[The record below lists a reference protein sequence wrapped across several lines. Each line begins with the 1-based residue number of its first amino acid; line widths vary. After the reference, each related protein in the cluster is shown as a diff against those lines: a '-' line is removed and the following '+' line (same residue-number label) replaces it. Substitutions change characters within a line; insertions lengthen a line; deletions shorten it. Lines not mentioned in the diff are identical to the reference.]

1 MQLRVTIPTAA
12 LTSAGPGVQI
22 INANAPP
29 SSIQVNQQFN
39 FSVTGQVVNG
49 NVVNPAVGLY
59 FFDGPSN
66 YINIVTPNGTTQLN
80 KGTIEVAY
88 ITGTEPPGTTI
99 TLQAGV
105 ILPAPGTYTL
115 QLVAGYLTDNG
126 MVFTDYDT
134 YTVNATAG
142 ASSPGS
148 PGLPSAP
155 SLPSWAPFA
164 IVLAVVGG
172 AAVAVAGLMYNQQQ
186 KLYQALAR

>member
-29 SSIQVNQQFN
+29 SSIQVNQQFD

-80 KGTIEVAY
+80 
-88 ITGTEPPGTTI
+88 
-99 TLQAGV
+99 
-105 ILPAPGTYTL
+105 
-115 QLVAGYLTDNG
+115 
-126 MVFTDYDT
+126 
-134 YTVNATAG
+134 
-142 ASSPGS
+142 
-148 PGLPSAP
+148 
-155 SLPSWAPFA
+155 
-164 IVLAVVGG
+164 
-172 AAVAVAGLMYNQQQ
+172 
-186 KLYQALAR
+186 

>member
-80 KGTIEVAY
+80 KGMIEVAY
-88 ITGTEPPGTTI
+88 IDGTEPPGTTI

-134 YTVNATAG
+134 YTVNAAAG
-142 ASSPGS
+142 ASS

-164 IVLAVVGG
+164 IVLTVVGG

-186 KLYQALAR
+186 RLYQALSKR

>member
-126 MVFTDYDT
+126 MVFTDYNT

-142 ASSPGS
+142 ASS

-164 IVLAVVGG
+164 IVLTVVGG

-186 KLYQALAR
+186 KLYQALAKR